1 MNKKVILEAVKF
13 NLEAFEK
20 GIINK
25 EDFIQAMED
34 ELNLI

>member
-1 MNKKVILEAVKF
+1 MNQILKAVKF

-25 EDFIQAMED
+25 EDFIQAIEE
-34 ELNLI
+34 ELNLL